1 MTENS
6 NKNVIHHA
14 QTGDSQ
20 DVIDVEREHL
30 KLNEQQTVSGLAIS
44 GGGIRS
50 ASFGLGVMQSLVA
63 NNQLSK
69 MDYMSTVSG
78 GGYLGSALTWALK
91 QGGKDAGTKPE
102 NFPLGKRVK
111 HKVKDSVLKDN
122 TEDESD
128 NKLLDFIRQHASYL
142 APTSSLDMV
151 SFVGVVVRSMIMS
164 LFVYVSFITLALTG
178 SIWLLY

>member
-20 DVIDVEREHL
+20 DVIYVEREHL

-91 QGGKDAGTKPE
+91 QGGKDAGTVAACAAP
-102 NFPLGKRVK
+102 
-111 HKVKDSVLKDN
+111 
-122 TEDESD
+122 
-128 NKLLDFIRQHASYL
+128 IL
-142 APTSSLDMV
+142 A
-151 SFVGVVVRSMIMS
+151 
-164 LFVYVSFITLALTG
+164 
-178 SIWLLY
+178 